1 MTTGIVFRKS
11 QGVYMV
17 QTGQQIVQC
26 EITSKLRKNLEQ
38 WGGISQ
44 STNIRREIKAVHDI
58 KQVDPVAIGDQVTYT
73 ETATGG
79 MIMDVLPRRNWLSRR
94 AAGDKPLEQVIVAN
108 LDQVVAVMAARKPD
122 PKWALLDRYLAAAES
137 AGVPALICITKMD
150 LVDDDLELNEIMNLY
165 RQLGYQVVAS
175 SSESGDGIDVVREA
189 LCGKVSVMIGKSGVG
204 KSSLLNAIEPGLGLR
219 VNEVSQLTEKGKHT
233 TTHLEMFP
241 LENGGAI
248 VDTPGMREFGLWYE
262 DIEGGLAYLF
272 PEMRPYVGTCR
283 FGLDC
288 KHANEP
294 GCAIKHAVDEGT
306 IAPHRYESYL
316 KLLDE

>member
-1 MTTGIVFRKS
+1 
-11 QGVYMV
+11 
-17 QTGQQIVQC
+17 
-26 EITSKLRKNLEQ
+26 
-38 WGGISQ
+38 
-44 STNIRREIKAVHDI
+44 
-58 KQVDPVAIGDQVTYT
+58 
-73 ETATGG
+73 
-79 MIMDVLPRRNWLSRR
+79 
-94 AAGDKPLEQVIVAN
+94 
-108 LDQVVAVMAARKPD
+108 
-122 PKWALLDRYLAAAES
+122 
-137 AGVPALICITKMD
+137 
-150 LVDDDLELNEIMNLY
+150 
-165 RQLGYQVVAS
+165 
-175 SSESGDGIDVVREA
+175 
-189 LCGKVSVMIGKSGVG
+189 
-204 KSSLLNAIEPGLGLR
+204 